1 MKALRHLT
9 LAGKQSLGPLL
20 AVLVLAG
27 NASAKA
33 PSDLTPEQVREDFR
47 AFCSEVQSTYAYFD
61 GKATRWDEVPA
72 LYDGEV
78 RQVRTRDG
86 LIGVLE
92 RAMNELYDDHAQL
105 TVNTSTSPM
114 LVPSGTDLWAEWVGT
129 EATVTAVRHESD
141 AERAGVRPGAIVVS
155 VNGIP
160 VAEACEGIIGRTVP
174 RTDPAIRSWALRH
187 VLAGRHGEARRI
199 EAIQGGRRRRFDL
212 AERRMSGPA
221 RAAVSSKSME
231 GGVGYIRFND
241 SLGDNGAI
249 KAFDRALESL
259 RATHG
264 LVIDLRDTPSGGNS
278 TVARGILGRFVDH
291 ETGYQKHVLVAE
303 ERETG
308 IRRSWIELVSP
319 RGPFQ
324 YDKKVAVLIGRWTG
338 SMGEGI
344 AIGFDALGKATVG
357 GPMAQLRGA
366 TYHVELPNSKI
377 GVNLPAE
384 RLYHVNG
391 TPREAFVPTISVP
404 DSAGAGDAPLKA
416 ALRVVVSSR

>member
-78 RQVRTRDG
+78 RQVRTRDE

-105 TVNTSTSPM
+105 TANTSTSPM

-174 RTDPAIRSWALRH
+174 RTDPAIRNWALRH

-199 EAIQGGRRRRFDL
+199 EAIQGGRRGRFDL
-212 AERRMSGPA
+212 PERRMSRTA
-221 RAAVSSKSME
+221 RAPVSSKSME

-391 TPREAFVPTISVP
+391 TPREAFVPSIPVP
-404 DSAGAGDAPLKA
+404 DSAGADNAPLKA